1 MPPRNTVPRSVT
13 GAITPTTPTVARLT
27 AITVRNGSWAAYSS
41 AQVPGIT
48 GAGMVTPDGAV
59 ATVSGIEADTAIVA
73 AMPVVTA
80 AHMRVE

>member
-1 MPPRNTVPRSVT
+1 
-13 GAITPTTPTVARLT
+13 
-27 AITVRNGSWAAYSS
+27 
-41 AQVPGIT
+41 
-48 GAGMVTPDGAV
+48 MVTPDGAV